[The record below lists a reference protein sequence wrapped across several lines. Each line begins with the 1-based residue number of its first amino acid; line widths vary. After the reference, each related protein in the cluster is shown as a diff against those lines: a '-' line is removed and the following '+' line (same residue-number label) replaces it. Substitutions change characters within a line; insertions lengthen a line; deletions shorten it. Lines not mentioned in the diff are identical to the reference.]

1 MCVQVTLLTPIL
13 AAKQRELTYYRQH
26 DGIVKSVGGLIRR
39 ARSGLRDPRQR
50 PLNEAGGTF
59 PPHTDPGKMV
69 TSSHY
74 LEAPRRLR
82 AFVRAHETSL
92 VVLAALVGTI
102 SGLVVAAM
110 SAAVEGL
117 HVLLFNLEMGD
128 RLSSQFRIEPLRAL
142 LVPSLGGLLLGVAFL
157 LLLRWRPARE
167 IDPIEANA
175 LHGGRMSFRGS
186 LIVALQTVWS
196 SGVGASVGLEAGYT
210 QLASGLAA
218 SLGRGFHLRRGDQ
231 RIMVGCGAAAAIAGA
246 FGAPLAGAFYAFEL
260 VIGGYTPASL
270 TPVGVAAVAG
280 YFVAHGI
287 HSDVAGRRRRC
298 GRRCARARS
307 RHRGVA
313 RRPGGAVRHR
323 HHARRGAVRDVAC
336 QDQALAAAAAGAG
349 GPRRRPARPDNA
361 AGDVVGA
368 RRAAFCRICFN
379 SAFGARDHFHP
390 ESDCFRHLAGIGFR
404 GGLFFATLFLGAIG
418 GHLFAGGFDAI
429 WPGLN
434 LSPNVYAIIGMSAL
448 SASVIGG
455 PLTMSFI
462 ALELT
467 GNLWLTTAVLVAVII
482 STQITRELFGY
493 SFATWRLHLRGE
505 TIRSAADVG
514 WIRDLTVRSLMRRDV
529 ATVSANMAIEE
540 FRDKFPLGSKTQV
553 VAVDGTG
560 RYVGLALVADAHA
573 PDIKAPDGLIG
584 LLHYRDVVLHPGMN
598 IQEAIAVFD
607 AAEAELLAVV
617 DIDGEHRPIGLLT
630 EAHAM
635 RRYAEESEQR
645 RREVIG
651 DI

>member
-1 MCVQVTLLTPIL
+1 MLLTS
-13 AAKQRELTYYRQH
+13 R
-26 DGIVKSVGGLIRR
+26 
-39 ARSGLRDPRQR
+39 
-50 PLNEAGGTF
+50 F
-59 PPHTDPGKMV
+59 
-69 TSSHY
+69 

-102 SGLVVAAM
+102 GGLVVAVM

-117 HVLLFNLEMGD
+117 HVVLFNLEMGD
-128 RLSSQFRIEPLRAL
+128 RLSSQYRIEPLRAL
-142 LVPSLGGLLLGVAFL
+142 LVPSLGGLLLGGAFL
-157 LLLRWRPARE
+157 LLQRWRPGRE

-186 LIVALQTVWS
+186 VIVALQTIWS

-210 QLASGLAA
+210 QLASGIAA
-218 SLGRGFHLRRGDQ
+218 SLGRGFHLRRADQ
-231 RIMVGCGAAAAIAGA
+231 RLMVGCGAAAAIAGA

-280 YFVAHGI
+280 YFVAHGFTVL
-287 HSDVAGRRRRC
+287 SLGVSVGPVGDVLGHDLAIAALLGILAALV
-298 GRRCARARS
+298 GIGIM
-307 RHRGVA
+307 RGVA
-313 RRPGGAVRHR
+313 L
-323 HHARRGAVRDVAC
+323 C
-336 QDQALAAAAAGAG
+336 EALLSKTGLW
-349 GPRRRPARPDNA
+349 PPLRPAL
-361 AGDVVGA
+361 GGLVVGLLA
-368 RRAAFCRICFN
+368 LVTPQVMSSGHGALHFAGFVSIPLSVIAAMFVLKSIA
-379 SAFGARDHFHP
+379 SIVSLG
-390 ESDCFRHLAGIGFR
+390 SGFR
-404 GGLFFATLFLGAIG
+404 GGLFFATLFLGALG
-418 GHLFAGGFDAI
+418 GHLFAGAFDTV
-429 WPGLN
+429 WPALKLN
-434 LSPNVYAIIGMSAL
+434 PNVYAIIGMSAL

-462 ALELT
+462 ALEST

-514 WIRDLTVRSLMRRDV
+514 WIRDLTVRSLMRQDL
-529 ATVSANMAIEE
+529 ATVSASMPIEE
-540 FRDKFPLGSKTQV
+540 FRDKFPLGSKTLAV
-553 VAVDGTG
+553 VVDSAG
-560 RYVGLALVADAHA
+560 RYAGLALVAEAHA
-573 PDIKAPDGLIG
+573 PDVEAPNGLVDI
-584 LLHYRDVVLHPGMN
+584 LHYRDVVLHPGMN

-607 AAEAELLAVV
+607 AAEAESLVV
-617 DIDGEHRPIGLLT
+617 VETNGEHRPIGTLT

-645 RREVIG
+645 RREAVG

>member
-1 MCVQVTLLTPIL
+1 
-13 AAKQRELTYYRQH
+13 
-26 DGIVKSVGGLIRR
+26 
-39 ARSGLRDPRQR
+39 
-50 PLNEAGGTF
+50 
-59 PPHTDPGKMV
+59 MV
-69 TSSHY
+69 PTSRF

-92 VVLAALVGTI
+92 VLLAALTGTVG
-102 SGLVVAAM
+102 GLVVVAM
-110 SAAVEGL
+110 SVAVAAL
-117 HVLLFNLEMGD
+117 HALFFNISIRE
-128 RLSSQFRIEPLRAL
+128 RLSSQDSIEPLRAL

-210 QLASGLAA
+210 QLSSGLAA
-218 SLGRGFHLRRGDQ
+218 SLGRGFHLRRADQ

-280 YFVAHGI
+280 YFVTHGF
-287 HSDVAGRRRRC
+287 A
-298 GRRCARARS
+298 
-307 RHRGVA
+307 
-313 RRPGGAVRHR
+313 
-323 HHARRGAVRDVAC
+323 
-336 QDQALAAAAAGAG
+336 ALSMGIG
-349 GPRRRPARPDNA
+349 IGPV
-361 AGDVVGA
+361 GDVVGRDLA
-368 RRAAFCRICFN
+368 LAALLGIVSALLGIAIMRGVAICETLLAKTGIWPPLRLAIGGLGVGLLALLTPQVM
-379 SAFGARDHFHP
+379 SSGHGALHFSNIVSLP
-390 ESDCFRHLAGIGFR
+390 LKIIAGVFILKAIASVISLGSGFR
-404 GGLFFATLFLGAIG
+404 GGLFFATLFLGALG
-418 GHLFAGGFDAI
+418 GRLFAAGIDVV
-429 WPGLN
+429 WPGLD
-434 LSPNVYAIIGMSAL
+434 LDPNVYAIIGMSAL

-462 ALELT
+462 ALESS
-467 GNLWLTTAVLVAVII
+467 GNLWLTTAVLVAVIL

-505 TIRSAADVG
+505 SIRSAADVG
-514 WIRDLTVRSLMRRDV
+514 WIRDLTVRSLMRADV
-529 ATVSANMAIEE
+529 ATVNAGMGIVE

-553 VAVDGTG
+553 VAVDGAG
-560 RYVGLALVADAHA
+560 RYVGLALVAEAHA
-573 PDIKAPDGLIG
+573 PELEAAKALIDI
-584 LLHYRDVVLHPGMN
+584 LHYRDVVLHPSMN

-607 AAEAELLAVV
+607 VAEAESLAVV
-617 DIDGEHRPIGLLT
+617 DIDGEHRPIGILT

-645 RREVIG
+645 RREAVG
-651 DI
+651 DV

>member
-1 MCVQVTLLTPIL
+1 
-13 AAKQRELTYYRQH
+13 
-26 DGIVKSVGGLIRR
+26 
-39 ARSGLRDPRQR
+39 
-50 PLNEAGGTF
+50 
-59 PPHTDPGKMV
+59 MV
-69 TSSHY
+69 TTSQFI
-74 LEAPRRLR
+74 EAPRRLR

-92 VVLAALVGTI
+92 VVLAALVGI
-102 SGLVVAAM
+102 IGGLVVAAM
-110 SAAVEGL
+110 SAAVEGM
-117 HVLLFNLEMGD
+117 HVLLFNIEIGE
-128 RLSSQFRIEPLRAL
+128 RLSSQFAIAPLRAL

-157 LLLRWRPARE
+157 VLQRFRPARE

-186 LIVALQTVWS
+186 AIVASQTVWS

-218 SLGRGFHLRRGDQ
+218 SLGRGFHLRRADQ

-280 YFVAHGI
+280 YFVAHAFTVLSFGVGVGPVGDVLGRDLAIAALLGVLSALFGI
-287 HSDVAGRRRRC
+287 GIM
-298 GRRCARARS
+298 
-307 RHRGVA
+307 RGVA
-313 RRPGGAVRHR
+313 L
-323 HHARRGAVRDVAC
+323 C
-336 QDQALAAAAAGAG
+336 ETLLAKTRLW
-349 GPRRRPARPDNA
+349 PPLRPALGGLGVGLLALITPQVMSSGHGA
-361 AGDVVGA
+361 LHFAGFVSIPLSV
-368 RRAAFCRICFN
+368 
-379 SAFGARDHFHP
+379 
-390 ESDCFRHLAGIGFR
+390 LATIFTLKAIASVISLGSGFR
-404 GGLFFATLFLGAIG
+404 GGLFFATLFLGALG

-434 LSPNVYAIIGMSAL
+434 LNPNVYAIIGMSAL

-462 ALELT
+462 ALEST

-505 TIRSAADVG
+505 TIRSAADIG
-514 WIRDLTVRSLMRRDV
+514 WIRDLTVRSLMRQDV
-529 ATVSANMAIEE
+529 ATVNANMPITE

-553 VAVDGTG
+553 IAVDDSG

-573 PDIKAPDGLIG
+573 PDIEAHNGLIG
-584 LLHYRDVVLHPGMN
+584 LLHFQDVVLHPGMN

-607 AAEAELLAVV
+607 AAEAESLAVV
-617 DIDGEHRPIGLLT
+617 DTDGEHRPIGVLS

-635 RRYAEESEQR
+635 RRYAEQSEQR
-645 RREVIG
+645 RREVLGEI
-651 DI
+651 

>member
-1 MCVQVTLLTPIL
+1 
-13 AAKQRELTYYRQH
+13 
-26 DGIVKSVGGLIRR
+26 
-39 ARSGLRDPRQR
+39 
-50 PLNEAGGTF
+50 
-59 PPHTDPGKMV
+59 MV
-69 TSSHY
+69 TTSRY

-92 VVLAALVGTI
+92 VVLAGLVGTT
-102 SGLVVAAM
+102 SGLVVVAM
-110 SAAVEGL
+110 SVAVAGL
-117 HVLLFNLEMGD
+117 HALLFDISIRE
-128 RLSSQFRIEPLRAL
+128 RLSSQPSIEPLRAL

-157 LLLRWRPARE
+157 WLSRWRPARE

-186 LIVALQTVWS
+186 VIVALQTVWS

-218 SLGRGFHLRRGDQ
+218 SLGRGFHLRRADQ

-280 YFVAHGI
+280 YFVTHGFAALSLGI
-287 HSDVAGRRRRC
+287 GVGPVGDIRGRDLAIAALL
-298 GRRCARARS
+298 GILAALLGIVIM
-307 RHRGVA
+307 RGVA
-313 RRPGGAVRHR
+313 LCETLLSKTGLWSP
-323 HHARRGAVRDVAC
+323 
-336 QDQALAAAAAGAG
+336 L
-349 GPRRRPARPDNA
+349 RPALGGLA
-361 AGDVVGA
+361 VGLLA
-368 RRAAFCRICFN
+368 LLTPQVM
-379 SAFGARDHFHP
+379 SSGHGALHF
-390 ESDCFRHLAGIGFR
+390 AGIVSMPLAFIAAVFVLKAIASVLSLGSGFR
-404 GGLFFATLFLGAIG
+404 GGLFFATLFMGVLGG
-418 GHLFAGGFDAI
+418 RLFAAGFDAI
-429 WPGLN
+429 WPGLD
-434 LSPNVYAIIGMSAL
+434 LDPNVYAIVGMSAL

-462 ALELT
+462 ALEST
-467 GNLWLTTAVLVAVII
+467 GNLWLTTAVLVAVIL

-514 WIRDLTVRSLMRRDV
+514 WIRDLTVGRLMRQDL
-529 ATVSANMAIEE
+529 ATVNADMRIEE
-540 FRDKFPLGSKTQV
+540 FRGKFPLGSKNRV
-553 VAVDGTG
+553 VAVNAAG
-560 RYVGLALVADAHA
+560 RYVGLALVAEAHA
-573 PDIKAPDGLIG
+573 PDIDATKSLVGI
-584 LLHYRDVVLHPGMN
+584 LHYRDVVLHPVMN

-607 AAEAELLAVV
+607 AAEAESLVV
-617 DIDGEHRPIGLLT
+617 VETGDEQRPIGILS

-645 RREVIG
+645 RREAVG